1 MAEKIVKN
9 NSIRRE
15 VVIHREEILDM
26 LKSAVADKAGDFLGL
41 NDWKMQDNPDNVFCL
56 DEHQL
61 IIPTEGLHFTSV
73 DNPVEAPKK

>member
-1 MAEKIVKN
+1 MAEKIVKT

-26 LKSAVADKAGDFLGL
+26 LKNAVADKAGEFLGL
-41 NDWKMQDNPDNVFCL
+41 SDWKLRDNLENVICL

-73 DNPVEAPKK
+73 DNPVEIKK